1 MKITNF
7 LIPTLREAPADAD
20 ITSHQL
26 MIRAGLVRQVAS
38 GIYTWLPLGLK
49 VLRKVESI
57 IRKEMDA
64 IGAQELLMPGVQ
76 PGELW
81 EESGRWMDYGPE
93 LLRIKDRHDRPFCL
107 GPTHEEIIT
116 SLARGELKSYK
127 QLPCAFYQFQTKFR
141 DEIRPRFGIMRARE
155 FLMKDAYSFHIDTEC
170 LEQTYNQMYEAYCN
184 IFDKVGLKYRA
195 VIADTGNIGGS
206 KSHEFHVLADSG
218 EDRIAFSSDSDY
230 AANVEMAP
238 VIIEKQIAATPS
250 ATMAKIATPN
260 KHSIQDISVFL
271 GIPEKQCLKTLIIK
285 GINEKLIALVLRG
298 DHELN
303 EIKAQ
308 KLATVAKPL
317 QFASEKEIHELIGCG
332 PGSIGPIGL
341 KCEIIVDQDAAV
353 LEDFTCGA
361 NESGY
366 HLTGVNWNRDA
377 DLPQVSDLREV
388 VVGDI
393 SPDKQ
398 GILEIKR
405 GIEVGHIFQLGTKY
419 STAMKAQVLDKN
431 GKSVA
436 MTMGCYGLGVSR
448 IVAASI
454 EQSHD
459 NKGIVWPESIA
470 PFFCAI
476 APINMHKSPELSQKV
491 RSLYATILENGIDV
505 LLYDKD
511 DRMGAMLTNLELI
524 GVPHVLVIGERSLAT
539 GKAEYKS
546 RRNSEKLEI
555 DLNNVVS
562 FLKEL

>member
-1 MKITNF
+1 MKITNL

-20 ITSHQL
+20 IISHQL
-26 MIRAGLVRQVAS
+26 MIRAGLVRQIAS
-38 GIYTWLPLGLK
+38 GIYTWLPLGLR
-49 VLRKVESI
+49 VLRKVESV
-57 IRKEMDA
+57 IREEMDA

-93 LLRIKDRHDRPFCL
+93 LLRLKDRHDRPFCL

-127 QLPCAFYQFQTKFR
+127 QLPCAFYQIQTKFR

-170 LEQTYNQMYEAYCN
+170 LEKTYNEMYEAYCN
-184 IFDKVGLKYRA
+184 VFDKVGLKYRA

-218 EDRIAFSSDSDY
+218 EDRIAFSSDSNY

-238 VIIEKQIAATPS
+238 VIIEKLSAGPPS
-250 ATMAKIATPN
+250 AKIEKIATPN
-260 KHSIQDISVFL
+260 EHSIQDISVFL
-271 GIPEKQCLKTLIIK
+271 DIPETRCLKTLIVK
-285 GINEKLIALVLRG
+285 GINEKLVALVLRG

-303 EIKAQ
+303 EIKVQ
-308 KLATVAKPL
+308 KLAAIANPL
-317 QFASEKEIHELIGCG
+317 QFASEEEIHQLIGCG
-332 PGSIGPIGL
+332 PGSIGPVDL
-341 KCEIIVDQDAAV
+341 KCEVIVDQDAAV
-353 LEDFTCGA
+353 VEDFTCGA

-366 HLTGVNWNRDA
+366 HLTGVNWNRDV

-419 STAMKAQVLDKN
+419 SSAMKAEVLDKN

-459 NKGIVWPESIA
+459 DKGIIWPERIA

-476 APINMHKSPELSQKV
+476 APINMHKSPELSDKV
-491 RSLYATILENGIDV
+491 RTLYANILKNGIDA

-524 GVPHVLVIGERSLAT
+524 GVPHILVIGERSLGT
-539 GKAEYKS
+539 GKVEYKS
-546 RRNSEKLEI
+546 RRNSEKIEI
-555 DLNNVVS
+555 NLDNIVS